1 MPGIEI
7 AGGIMH
13 NHGKRNII
21 GILIDAVDYDAAT
34 EFIIAAARE
43 KRRAAIAALAVH
55 GLMTGVLDREQKFR
69 LNHFDLVVPD
79 GQPVRWA
86 ENWLYGTGLPSPVIG
101 RNLVLNVC
109 AQAAAEG
116 LPVYFYGSTPDVLS
130 SLKRSLEKKY
140 PGILIAG
147 TESSRFRPL
156 EPEEKSIIG
165 STIRDSGA
173 SIVFVGLGC
182 PRQEVFAYEF
192 RDLLNLPIVAVG
204 AAFPFLAGKLAE
216 APQWMQNVGLEWL
229 FRLASEPRRLW
240 RRYILLN
247 PLYILLVIL
256 QALGLSN
263 FSSIGQPP
271 TRELLYG

>member
-1 MPGIEI
+1 
-7 AGGIMH
+7 MH

-86 ENWLYGTGLPSPVIG
+86 ENWLYGTGLPAPVIG